1 MLTDEQKELFQK
13 DKYELVDIIISLR
26 KGKKEPVIKESFNK
40 ENVKEGAI
48 ERALN
53 KLNKEMSYGNKKEN
67 KCKTNRKEEKC

>member
-13 DKYELVDIIISLR
+13 DKNELVDIIISLR

-53 KLNKEMSYGNKKEN
+53 KLN
-67 KCKTNRKEEKC
+67 